1 LERRFLDSIS
11 RLFFAEDV
19 EGFTDSW
26 VATIIPVVFGLLT
39 NIVSESLAMNV
50 IDCLLAGA

>member
-1 LERRFLDSIS
+1 
-11 RLFFAEDV
+11 
-19 EGFTDSW
+19 
-26 VATIIPVVFGLLT
+26 VVFGLLT